1 MASVPKPGT
10 ARGDEVYCH
19 ILNDVKIHIL
29 LFHDVILLSCKMSY
43 SLKVP
48 SVYSPL
54 LLAEDEMGLEEP

>member
-1 MASVPKPGT
+1 MPKPDT
-10 ARGDEVYCH
+10 AKGGDVFHH
-19 ILNDVKIHIL
+19 IVNDVKIHAL

-54 LLAEDEMGLEEP
+54 LRAEDKMGFEEI